1 MKNASIGAHVGFGTS
16 GLESGGEGLWSLG
29 LYRLS
34 PFSHGAFVCLGEG
47 FFGGHINPDVNIN
60 PSTLKLINLKPPCH
74 VRQNAGSFYCR
85 QKANACPAQ
94 ALDPFKGL
102 GFKR

>member
-34 PFSHGAFVCLGEG
+34 PFSQGAFVCLGEG
-47 FFGGHINPDVNIN
+47 IFWGHINSRCKHKPLN
-60 PSTLKLINLKPPCH
+60 PKPYKP
-74 VRQNAGSFYCR
+74 
-85 QKANACPAQ
+85 
-94 ALDPFKGL
+94 
-102 GFKR
+102 